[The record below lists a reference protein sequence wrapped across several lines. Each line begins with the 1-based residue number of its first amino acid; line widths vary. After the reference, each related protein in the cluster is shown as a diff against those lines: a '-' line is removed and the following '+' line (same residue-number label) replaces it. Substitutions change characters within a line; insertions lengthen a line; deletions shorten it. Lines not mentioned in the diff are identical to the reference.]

1 MIVNQADRLSLRAA
15 RVLRS
20 LDVIRAITTN
30 AAAMLGWQ
38 DRVGAIEPGKFADI
52 VAVSGDPVTYITELE
67 CVRFVMKNGAVVKN
81 DFTGH

>member
-1 MIVNQADRLSLRAA
+1 VIVNQADRLSLRAA

-38 DRVGAIEPGKFADI
+38 DRVVPSNAENSPTSSPFPAIPSQISQSLSAFGL
-52 VAVSGDPVTYITELE
+52 S
-67 CVRFVMKNGAVVKN
+67 
-81 DFTGH
+81 